1 MGVEEGGRKVMAGTS
16 ASAVT
21 GREEGG
27 EDKMTSDHGALKTH
41 FNSIPEREM
50 GRVNNISD

>member
-41 FNSIPEREM
+41 FNSIPEREI
-50 GRVNNISD
+50 GRANNISD

>member
-1 MGVEEGGRKVMAGTS
+1 MRAGAARGDGHLASRRGMGWREPEWGWKREGGRKVMAGTS

-27 EDKMTSDHGALKTH
+27 GGQDD
-41 FNSIPEREM
+41 F
-50 GRVNNISD
+50 